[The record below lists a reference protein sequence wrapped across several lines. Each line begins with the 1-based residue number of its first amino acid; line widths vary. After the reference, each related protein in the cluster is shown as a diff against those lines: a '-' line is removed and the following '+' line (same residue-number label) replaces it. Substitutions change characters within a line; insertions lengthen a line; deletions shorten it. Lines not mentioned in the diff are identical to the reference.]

1 MTTTSTDLIITLPN
15 VRAGNSYFVAV
26 TGATTAVA
34 LEFQHEEGGAWFPQP
49 GFNATPSGGV
59 IFSNIACISPLMRV
73 RAAAGQVTPWTATC
87 VKQVMDKF

>member
-1 MTTTSTDLIITLPN
+1 MTTTTTELIVNLPH

-34 LEFQHEEGGAWFPQP
+34 LEFQHVEGGAWFPQP
-49 GFNATPSGGV
+49 GFNATPSNGV
-59 IFSNIACISPLMRV
+59 IYSNVACVSPRMRV
-73 RAAAGQVTPWTATC
+73 RAAEGQVAPWTVTC